1 MSDTL
6 TTIVHTVHD
15 LRQHA
20 PLVQCITNQVVPQ
33 ITANALLAAGA
44 SPAMVDTPE
53 EAADFAAIAS
63 GLLVNT
69 GSPTAAQYSA
79 MREAVRGATAAR
91 TPWVLDPVACGG
103 PAARTEFSRD
113 IVAHR
118 PAAVRA
124 NASEVIALADS
135 AQGRGGR
142 GVDSTDEVD
151 AALQAAQSLTERTG
165 SVVAVSGPQDLV
177 VSVGRVS
184 WLASGDPMM
193 QRVIG
198 TGCSLGALTAAYLG
212 AARTGSENV
221 TDHDAVLTAHAH
233 VGAAGT
239 LAAKD
244 LVGNRRGPGSFAVA
258 WLDALA
264 TVAEDPSVIAELV
277 SVTETV
283 TETDEE
289 TAG

>member
-6 TTIVHTVHD
+6 TTIVHAVHD

-44 SPAMVDTPE
+44 APAMVDTPE

-79 MREAVRGATAAR
+79 MGEAVRGATAAH

-113 IVAHR
+113 IVTRH
-118 PAAVRA
+118 PAAVRG
-124 NASEVIALADS
+124 NASEVIALD
-135 AQGRGGR
+135 GGIEGGGGR

-151 AALQAAQSLTERTG
+151 TAVQAARSLAKRTDG
-165 SVVAVSGPQDLV
+165 VIAVSGPRDLI
-177 VSVGRVS
+177 VSTTRAS
-184 WLASGDPMM
+184 WLTSGDPMM

-212 AARTGSENV
+212 AARTGSGGL
-221 TDHDAVLTAHAH
+221 TDHDAVLAAHAH

-239 LAAKD
+239 LAARD
-244 LVGNRRGPGSFAVA
+244 HDGHRRGPGSFAVA
-258 WLDALA
+258 WLDALD
-264 TVAEDPSVIAELV
+264 TVAEDPSVIPGLV
-277 SVTETV
+277 SVEET
-283 TETDEE
+283 TEE